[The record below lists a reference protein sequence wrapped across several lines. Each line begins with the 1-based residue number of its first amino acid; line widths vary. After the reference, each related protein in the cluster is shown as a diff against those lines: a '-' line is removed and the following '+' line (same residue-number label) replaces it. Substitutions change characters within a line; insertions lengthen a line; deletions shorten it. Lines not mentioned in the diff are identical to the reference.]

1 MNNFILFFLLKK
13 RKKMKR
19 LKLLKIKIWMQDPS
33 SKFPILHRVI
43 GLMLIGHA
51 RSNVEFHEAP
61 SVLFRRKKK
70 EKVVEIFKYCL
81 PYFSTWTSLTMTWL
95 TLLSESGARVLSA
108 LRTRPSSMHN
118 YEIIIIKSVL
128 LLVAVHTIVVTHLS
142 RHTEYR
148 RPCHPTPS
156 LEDPRRLW

>member
-43 GLMLIGHA
+43 GLMLIEHA

-70 EKVVEIFKYCL
+70 
-81 PYFSTWTSLTMTWL
+81 
-95 TLLSESGARVLSA
+95 R
-108 LRTRPSSMHN
+108 
-118 YEIIIIKSVL
+118 KSRGNFQVL
-128 LLVAVHTIVVTHLS
+128 LTILQHLNVAYDDLANIAQ
-142 RHTEYR
+142 
-148 RPCHPTPS
+148 
-156 LEDPRRLW
+156 

>member
-13 RKKMKR
+13 KKKMKR

-81 PYFSTWTSLTMTWL
+81 PYFST
-95 TLLSESGARVLSA
+95 
-108 LRTRPSSMHN
+108 
-118 YEIIIIKSVL
+118 
-128 LLVAVHTIVVTHLS
+128 
-142 RHTEYR
+142 
-148 RPCHPTPS
+148 
-156 LEDPRRLW
+156 

>member
-1 MNNFILFFLLKK
+1 
-13 RKKMKR
+13 MKR

-70 EKVVEIFKYCL
+70 KKSWK
-81 PYFSTWTSLTMTWL
+81 FSSTAYHT
-95 TLLSESGARVLSA
+95 SA
-108 LRTRPSSMHN
+108 L
-118 YEIIIIKSVL
+118 E
-128 LLVAVHTIVVTHLS
+128 
-142 RHTEYR
+142 
-148 RPCHPTPS
+148 
-156 LEDPRRLW
+156 RRLR